1 MRDFSEMMATIKGV
15 AQKLNVLAI
24 AQNGSRTNKLAPVD
38 QWQDF
43 DIVYVVPDVAPYV
56 NDQRWL
62 ADFGEL
68 LIMQQPD
75 SRDFLQ
81 GTQTTRYHFLLQFA
95 DGNRIDLTFLAQSDV
110 AAWAAEDTLAEIF
123 CGRTADYAATS
134 TGNRSDALGQT
145 ADVFRFFRVLQR
157 IFLGSALCRQ
167 RFGAWRAAL
176 RHRSLL

>member
-81 GTQTTRYHFLLQFA
+81 GTQTTRYHFLLQFSFFCFR
-95 DGNRIDLTFLAQSDV
+95 GKNFFWRFYRICSFS
-110 AAWAAEDTLAEIF
+110 F
-123 CGRTADYAATS
+123 
-134 TGNRSDALGQT
+134 
-145 ADVFRFFRVLQR
+145 VL
-157 IFLGSALCRQ
+157 
-167 RFGAWRAAL
+167 
-176 RHRSLL
+176 